1 MDQKRLFHVKQPFL
15 FSKLR
20 VIEMRNAQPPKNKTF
35 SLLNSVSINVQLRFV
50 FVYFNTLINY
60 KQLF

>member
-20 VIEMRNAQPPKNKTF
+20 VIEMRKGQPSKN
-35 SLLNSVSINVQLRFV
+35 
-50 FVYFNTLINY
+50 
-60 KQLF
+60 